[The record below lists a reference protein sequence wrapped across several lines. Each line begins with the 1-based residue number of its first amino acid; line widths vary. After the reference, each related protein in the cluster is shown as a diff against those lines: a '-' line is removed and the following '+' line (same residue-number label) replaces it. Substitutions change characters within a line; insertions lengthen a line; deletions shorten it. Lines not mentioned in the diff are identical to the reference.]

1 MEGEKLT
8 VKILDLT
15 KNRKSQDDDHS
26 WEHRQIAEVEFE
38 LEFTALIGVETL
50 TCLTIILTNMIFL
63 IAILK

>member
-8 VKILDLT
+8 LKILDLT
-15 KNRKSQDDDHS
+15 KDRKSRDDDPS

-50 TCLTIILTNMIFL
+50 TCLTIILTNMLFL